1 MIKPSESHLLYLKTE
16 PVEDHVS
23 TERREMLFKLAQH
36 VSKEYDQIKS
46 ITGKKNTG
54 RMTLNNLKRPV
65 NKGKFTPSE
74 FDRFDAHINDVIIE
88 NIQKTIDKMNL
99 SENPVNN
106 NSKSIIQDD
115 DDVDDK
121 IVKRS
126 RSKGVRVSSRT
137 KSIIK
142 RDVENVV
149 LSKEVK
155 INNIIKEVYS
165 DIKLSNIKR
174 QFSVFLS
181 YIHLNKIMNSS
192 FEDSEDRLDLIIKV

>member
-1 MIKPSESHLLYLKTE
+1 
-16 PVEDHVS
+16 
-23 TERREMLFKLAQH
+23 
-36 VSKEYDQIKS
+36 
-46 ITGKKNTG
+46 
-54 RMTLNNLKRPV
+54 
-65 NKGKFTPSE
+65 
-74 FDRFDAHINDVIIE
+74 
-88 NIQKTIDKMNL
+88 MNL

-137 KSIIK
+137 NSIIK